1 MSTRYKPEHYTSVS
15 PYLVVKRAS
24 NTIDF
29 LKQVFDAIELRRY
42 QSPDGRVMHAEV
54 KIDDSVIMISDGNDG
69 WPAVPAHIHVY
80 VKDVDSTYVRALD
93 AGAESVQAPIQKEDE
108 DKRGGVKDSGGTT
121 WWISTQV
128 GINTTG

>member
-15 PYLVVKRAS
+15 PYLVVKGAS

-54 KIDDSVIMISDGNDG
+54 KLDDSVIMISEG
-69 WPAVPAHIHVY
+69 WHAAPAHIHVY
-80 VKDVDSTYVRALD
+80 VKDVDSTYKRALD
-93 AGAESVQAPIQKEDE
+93 AGAESVQVPVQKEDE

-128 GINTTG
+128 EIDTAG

>member
-15 PYLVVKRAS
+15 PYLVVKGAS

-54 KIDDSVIMISDGNDG
+54 KIDDSVIMISDGNEG

-128 GINTTG
+128 GINTAG